1 MNPKVQT
8 SNKYCFFK
16 DLVICKKLEVY
27 LFNELVHL

>member
-16 DLVICKKLEVY
+16 DLVICKKLEVGKFTF
-27 LFNELVHL
+27 LMS